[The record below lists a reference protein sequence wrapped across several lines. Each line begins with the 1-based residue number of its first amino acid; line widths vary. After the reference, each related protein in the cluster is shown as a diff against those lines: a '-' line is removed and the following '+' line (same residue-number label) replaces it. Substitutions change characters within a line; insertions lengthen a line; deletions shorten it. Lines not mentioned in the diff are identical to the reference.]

1 MFSGSTSSLTGM
13 LSQVYFLISGIRMPD
28 TSSLSKPF
36 SYLVR
41 ISSDSGANSIFIV
54 RHHKP
59 TDFTA
64 GQRMP
69 ASVLLNYKDGAYA
82 IDSAYHEKDDPEKN
96 VLTWLVSLL

>member
-1 MFSGSTSSLTGM
+1 M

-36 SYLVR
+36 SYLVCL
-41 ISSDSGANSIFIV
+41 FLVVLMLTLLTV

-59 TDFTA
+59 ADFTP

-96 VLTWLVSLL
+96 VLTWLVSFL